1 MTLEIYQEKNKDI
14 QKKSSKF
21 ELTQEQSDI
30 LEQDYHEKMAII
42 EYNEEM
48 FEASLDKYQK
58 DHVQGKQNVIKNFFR
73 NNLEY

>member
-1 MTLEIYQEKNKDI
+1 MTLEIYQEKNKDV

-21 ELTQEQSDI
+21 ELTQEQLDL
-30 LEQDYHEKMAII
+30 LEQDFHEKMAIR
-42 EYNEEM
+42 EFNEEM

-58 DHVQGKQNVIKNFFR
+58 SHAQSKQNVIKNLSR